1 MFGIRQRLAN
11 PYNPQKYGTCE
22 RFKATLQTMLA
33 KVTANHSNNWD
44 TLLPSIL
51 FAYRE
56 VPQISTKFSLFKLI
70 YGANHKFPLCIYMQL
85 LAVKAI
91 TLDIK
96 SNFKIVTQL
105 RDVIKSVNQSLE
117 EAQDKNRHQKN
128 NNTQKIFLKP
138 RRSCPIIIVI

>member
-1 MFGIRQRLAN
+1 MGPLIFMSSKWNKYILPNIVHSDREAQFISEESKAVSPMFGIRQRLAN

-70 YGANHKFPLCIYMQL
+70 YGANHKFPLCIYM
-85 LAVKAI
+85 
-91 TLDIK
+91 
-96 SNFKIVTQL
+96 
-105 RDVIKSVNQSLE
+105 
-117 EAQDKNRHQKN
+117 
-128 NNTQKIFLKP
+128 
-138 RRSCPIIIVI
+138 